1 MSNINIRTALP
12 GPLSAAWEQR
22 RRNAVPAGA
31 ASVAPVFIAR
41 AEGAVLEDLDGNT
54 LLDFAGGIGCLN
66 VGHHAPEVVEAV
78 RQQTDR
84 FTHLCFSVTPY
95 DAYVRLAEE
104 LNRRTPGSFAKK
116 TLLVS
121 SGVEAVENAVKI
133 ARAYTKR
140 PAVIAFEDAFH
151 GRSLLGMTL
160 TSKVRP
166 YKAGFGPFAP
176 EVYRIPYAYC
186 YRCNEPARYP
196 ECEVRCA
203 RALEDAFRHT
213 VDAASVAAVLVEP
226 VLGEGGFVSPP
237 TAYFQELRRIC
248 SHHGIVLVVDEVQ
261 TGYGRTGT
269 FFACEQLGLEPDIMV
284 TAKSMAAGLPLGAV
298 TGRAEIMDAPG
309 PGGVGGTYVGN
320 PVACEAALAVLKVF
334 DERRLAERAV
344 RIGEWIDHRARE
356 YASVFPLIGE
366 IRGRGA
372 MRAFELVRNRETRE
386 PARRE
391 TAEIIRYCWRHGLI
405 VLSAGT
411 RSNVIR
417 LLFPLVITDEQLDE
431 GFSVLE
437 AAFASQCAPEP
448 AAVPVE
454 KE

>member
-1 MSNINIRTALP
+1 MSTINIRTAIP
-12 GPLSAAWEQR
+12 GPLSTQWEQR
-22 RRNAVPAGA
+22 RRNAVPSGAG
-31 ASVAPVFIAR
+31 SVAPVFIAR
-41 AEGAVLEDLDGNT
+41 AEGAALEDLDGNT
-54 LLDFAGGIGCLN
+54 FLDFAGGIGCLN
-66 VGHHAPEVVEAV
+66 VGHHSSAVVEAV
-78 RQQTDR
+78 REQMDR

-95 DAYVRLAEE
+95 AAYVRLAEE

-116 TLLVS
+116 TLLAS
-121 SGVEAVENAVKI
+121 SGVEAVENAIKI

-140 PAVIAFEDAFH
+140 PAVIVFEDAFH

-160 TSKVRP
+160 TSKVHP
-166 YKAGFGPFAP
+166 YKTGFGPFAP

-186 YRCNEPARYP
+186 YRCHEPARYP

-237 TAYFQELRRIC
+237 AEYFQELRRIC
-248 SHHGIVLVVDEVQ
+248 SRHGIVLIADEVQ
-261 TGYGRTGT
+261 TGYGRIGT
-269 FFACEQLGLEPDIMV
+269 FVACEQLGIEPDIIV
-284 TAKSMAAGLPLGAV
+284 TAKSIAAGLPLGAV

-320 PVACEAALAVLKVF
+320 PVACEAALAVLKIF
-334 DERRLAERAV
+334 DERHLAERAV
-344 RIGEWIDHRARE
+344 RIGEWISHRARE
-356 YASVFPLIGE
+356 YASVFPLVGE

-372 MRAFELVRNRETRE
+372 MRAFELVRDRNTRE
-386 PARRE
+386 PARQE
-391 TAEIIRYCWRHGLI
+391 TEEIIRYCWRHGLI

-411 RSNVIR
+411 RGNVIR
-417 LLFPLVITDEQLDE
+417 LLFPLVIADEQLDE

-437 AAFASQCAPEP
+437 AAFASVGEP
-448 AAVPVE
+448 VPVSG
-454 KE
+454 

>member
-1 MSNINIRTALP
+1 MSTINIRTAIP
-12 GPLSAAWEQR
+12 GPLSTRWEQR
-22 RRNAVPAGA
+22 RREAVPSGAG
-31 ASVAPVFIAR
+31 SVAPIYIAR
-41 AEGAVLEDLDGNT
+41 GEGAALEDLDGNT

-66 VGHHAPEVVEAV
+66 VGHHAPEVIEAV
-78 RQQTDR
+78 RHQMDL

-166 YKAGFGPFAP
+166 YKTGFGPFAP
-176 EVYRIPYAYC
+176 EVYRVPYAYC
-186 YRCNEPARYP
+186 YRCSEPVRYP
-196 ECEVRCA
+196 ECQVRCA

-213 VDAASVAAVLVEP
+213 VDAQSVAAVLVEP
-226 VLGEGGFVSPP
+226 VLGEGGFVAPP
-237 TAYFQELRRIC
+237 AAYFQALHETC
-248 SHHGIVLVVDEVQ
+248 SKHGIVLIADEVQ

-269 FFACEQLGLEPDIMV
+269 FFACEQLGIEPDIIV
-284 TAKSMAAGLPLGAV
+284 SAKSAAAGLPLGAV

-309 PGGVGGTYVGN
+309 RGGVGGTYVGN
-320 PVACEAALAVLKVF
+320 PVACEAALAVLRIF
-334 DERRLAERAV
+334 DERRLVERAA
-344 RIGEWIDHRARE
+344 RIGEWISRRTQDYESR
-356 YASVFPLIGE
+356 FPLVGE
-366 IRGRGA
+366 VRGRGA
-372 MRAFELVRNRETRE
+372 MRAFELVRDRQTRE
-386 PARRE
+386 PAKEE
-391 TAEIIRYCWRHGLI
+391 TEEIIRFSWQHGVI

-411 RSNVIR
+411 RGNVIR
-417 LLFPLVITDEQLDE
+417 LLFPLVITDQQLDE

-437 AAFASQCAPEP
+437 AAFASVGAP
-448 AAVPVE
+448 VPVSS
-454 KE
+454 